1 MVNNLKIKFIT
12 LSNIIHDP
20 PDGWTGKLHVISLVM
35 IYNLCSYVVNMISF
49 ETKVIAYNE

>member
-49 ETKVIAYNE
+49 SKVIAYNE